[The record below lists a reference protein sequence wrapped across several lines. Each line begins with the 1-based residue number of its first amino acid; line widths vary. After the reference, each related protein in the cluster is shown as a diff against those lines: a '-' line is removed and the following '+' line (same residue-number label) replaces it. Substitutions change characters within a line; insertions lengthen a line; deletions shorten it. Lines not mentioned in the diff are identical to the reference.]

1 MSTMRKGV
9 TSLMT
14 SAVISKVLNFSS
26 NIIITRVIGNQ
37 VLGTGSLRLN
47 DLLFLAPQVLAFEGL
62 RRAVYRST
70 NDKQSLINLS
80 WVAVP
85 VAFIFA
91 LFFSTWMFLYPPSEM
106 THTRQLSYHN
116 SILYTIFAI
125 VIASITEPVFIIAQS
140 ELRIKLRANIEIIS
154 VFGKCLSMLYLC
166 IYSKQH
172 LEAFAISNLIY
183 TLIACGCYWGYFIG
197 VVGRAPLPKRAV
209 AIDNNMKSTV
219 AVFWRQ
225 SLQKWLLENGEKVVL
240 AFMGNATQQGVYVI
254 VERLGSI
261 VVRLVLQP
269 VEEMTI
275 TTLGKLRGQRHIFR
289 NWFLL
294 LTFVGLTFACYAS
307 AYVHL
312 LLHVLYG
319 NAISNTTSA
328 PFALSWYCVYVL
340 FMAVNGMLEAFVQ
353 ATASLVDISHYN
365 RWMLLFTLIYMCAV
379 LCLLP
384 LFGAA
389 GLIMANILKMLC
401 RIVVCSLYYTRDMSL
416 PSLLPD
422 VRVLVLCVIS
432 FILTQCSALYIYNL
446 NWWRV
451 CIHILVGVVC
461 WATTA
466 CVAWRYHS
474 AQFISIDKTD

>member
-1 MSTMRKGV
+1 MRKGV

-26 NIIITRVIGNQ
+26 NIIITRVIDNQ
-37 VLGTGSLRLN
+37 VLGPGSLRLN

-70 NDKQSLINLS
+70 NEKQSLINIS
-80 WVAVP
+80 WLAVP
-85 VAFIFA
+85 IAFIFT
-91 LFFSTWMFLYPPSEM
+91 LFFSAWMFLYPPSEM
-106 THTRQLSYHN
+106 THASVKVSYHK

-125 VIASITEPVFIIAQS
+125 VIASITEPAFILAQS
-140 ELRIKLRANIEIIS
+140 ELRIKLRTNIEIIS
-154 VFGKCLSMLYLC
+154 VFGKCTSMLYLTL
-166 IYSKQH
+166 YSNQH

-183 TLIACGCYWGYFIG
+183 TLIACGCYWGYFVG
-197 VVGRAPLPKRAV
+197 VVGRAPLPKRTV
-209 AIDNNMKSTV
+209 IIDNNMKSTV
-219 AVFWRQ
+219 VVFWRQ

-240 AFMGNATQQGVYVI
+240 AFMGNATQQGIYII

-261 VVRLVLQP
+261 VVRLLLQP

-275 TTLGKLRGQRHIFR
+275 TTLGKLRGDVHIFR

-319 NAISNTTSA
+319 NAISSSSA

-353 ATASLVDISHYN
+353 ATASLVDIDHYN
-365 RWMLLFTLIYMCAV
+365 RWMVLFTIIYMCAV
-379 LCLLP
+379 LYLLP

-389 GLIMANILKMLC
+389 GLIMANILKMFC
-401 RIVVCSLYYTRDMSL
+401 RIVVCSMYYTRDMSL
-416 PSLLPD
+416 ASLLPD
-422 VRVLVLCVIS
+422 ARVLGLCVIS

-474 AQFISIDKTD
+474 TQFKSLDKTD